1 MIAIIEA
8 LALEESLNSFDI
20 FIDIFGQL
28 IVKLHIKGDYLN
40 ILDLVDVF
48 SLGHF
53 SYIDSLSNDYNK
65 LIHFN
70 VYYTNDTIV
79 WNFHMS

>member
-8 LALEESLNSFDI
+8 LALEESLNSSYI
-20 FIDIFGQL
+20 FIDIFRQL